1 MKNIKYIYISNQ
13 FNETVIDSQVL
24 NWLELYDKKD
34 INFDLLIITPFSYLI
49 SNNSLR
55 RKKIYYAKSIIE
67 GQVKQIFIPKVVD
80 FFGLTRLIIFINLMI
95 LLLLKYKVTNNKVVI
110 QTRIGSY
117 PLVFDIFKRIFN
129 NLKIIYDYRGAGAEE
144 FINKQGF
151 NNITEVRNKK
161 TIKRYYKILNNELNM
176 IKLSDY
182 IFSVSNKLKEYATT
196 NLKIIKRISEK
207 IIITP
212 GAADQ
217 ELFFFDENVRKEMR
231 NKLNLESKFVIIY
244 TGKLNAYWHKRDK
257 IFKLI
262 AKLSKLDSELYFI
275 CITPD
280 ISMAMQLAEKYSLNI
295 AQYLIKSLEFREIPI
310 YLNLADIGI
319 IIRDDIMTNRVSSPT
334 KIPEYLLTGLPIIMS
349 DNIGDYSD
357 FVKKYNLGVIIDN
370 VINIEQLYQNIKSI
384 SINRKK
390 INEFCGKN
398 FSKQSVL
405 ERVLDIHYNLFL

>member
-1 MKNIKYIYISNQ
+1 MKNINYIYISNQ

-34 INFDLLIITPFSYLI
+34 INFDLLIITPISYLI
-49 SNNSLR
+49 SNNPLR
-55 RKKIYYAKSIIE
+55 RKKIYHAKSVID
-67 GQVKQIFIPKVVD
+67 GQVHQVFIPKVVD
-80 FFGLTRLIIFINLMI
+80 FFGLTKLIIFINLLI
-95 LLLLKYKVTNNKVVI
+95 LLLLKYQVNHNKVVI

-117 PLVFDIFKRIFN
+117 PLVFNVIKKFFK
-129 NLKIIYDYRGAGAEE
+129 NLRIIYDYRGAGAEE

-151 NNITEVRNKK
+151 NNISEVRNKK
-161 TIKRYYKILNNELNM
+161 TIKRYNKILNNELDM

-196 NLKIIKRISEK
+196 NIKIINRINEK

-217 ELFFFDENVRKEMR
+217 EKFFFDENVRKEMR

-257 IFKLI
+257 IFKII
-262 AKLSKLDSELYFI
+262 ANLCMLDSKLYFV

-280 ISMAMQLAEKYSLNI
+280 ISMAMQLAEKYSLNS
-295 AQYLIKSLEFREIPI
+295 AQYLIKSLEFREIPN
-310 YLNLADIGI
+310 YLNIADIGI
-319 IIRDDIMTNRVSSPT
+319 ILRDDIMTNRVSSPT

-370 VINIEQLYQNIKSI
+370 AINTEQLYQSIKNIR
-384 SINRKK
+384 INRKN
-390 INEFCGKN
+390 INEFCRKN

-405 ERVLDIHYNLFL
+405 ERVLEIHHNLFL